1 MHKVKVQK
9 DVIEVKKNGISKMI
23 KIDPTKNLA
32 KESEIQ
38 QILQKNECMDIF
50 KDIVLEKTN
59 IAVLHDVLLPLRLEL
74 AGRLHRGLG
83 FARPPGLV
91 PVLKL
96 VNVGADETLLKVPVD
111 RPGRLRGRKPFPNR
125 PLAHLVGAARE
136 KTLHVQRLVPQL
148 DDLGQQ

>member
-50 KDIVLEKTN
+50 KDIVLDKKMQIFDQQNYNDFIRYKFRKKSRKILYNKIKLMMEMN
-59 IAVLHDVLLPLRLEL
+59 IIHGLLYIEGIL
-74 AGRLHRGLG
+74 A
-83 FARPPGLV
+83 
-91 PVLKL
+91 KI
-96 VNVGADETLLKVPVD
+96 
-111 RPGRLRGRKPFPNR
+111 
-125 PLAHLVGAARE
+125 
-136 KTLHVQRLVPQL
+136 
-148 DDLGQQ
+148 